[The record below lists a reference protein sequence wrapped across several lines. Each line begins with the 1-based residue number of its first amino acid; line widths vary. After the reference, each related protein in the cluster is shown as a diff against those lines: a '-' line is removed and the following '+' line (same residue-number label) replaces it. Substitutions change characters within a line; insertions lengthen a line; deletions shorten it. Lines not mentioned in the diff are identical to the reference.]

1 MVVDVDRSVVD
12 VGRSVV
18 DVGRSVVDVG
28 RLFAGVE
35 TERSDEVE
43 MAGVDDAVVEGVTV
57 EVTKPDEVDDVDS
70 SSELQTGVVDVLV
83 PSDDVEKGVLVG
95 SDEVE
100 EIVLVSSDEVE
111 EVEITEVGEVE
122 DEGVPEADDVGSD
135 TEVAGSDDLE
145 DGEDAEEIS
154 DVPLEDGLPPWTGV
168 EGGGPE
174 LTGLPVTTNTHKFE
188 PRFQK

>member
-1 MVVDVDRSVVD
+1 MVGVD
-12 VGRSVV
+12 
-18 DVGRSVVDVG
+18 
-28 RLFAGVE
+28 RLFAGGDGE
-35 TERSDEVE
+35 LLDEVE
-43 MAGVDDAVVEGVTV
+43 VVGVDDVVGVTV
-57 EVTKPDEVDDVDS
+57 EVTKPDEVDHVDS

-168 EGGGPE
+168 EGGGPW
-174 LTGLPVTTNTHKFE
+174 LTGTPVTTNTHKFE
-188 PRFQK
+188 PRSQK